1 MLCGRQIQLEPS
13 QPHALVNKPV
23 APRNGK
29 EEKTAPAVTYPMPAV
44 VVVGAQWG
52 DEAKGKVVDCLAQD
66 ADMVVRYGGGS
77 NAGHTVRFDGQEFK
91 LHLVPSG
98 IFRPQ
103 VTNII
108 ASGVVVDPQV
118 LVEEIHSLRSRGV
131 AVDNLRVSASAHVVM
146 PYHRLLDAL
155 EEKRR
160 GSAQIGTTCRG
171 IGPAYADKAA
181 RKGIRMADLRQPE
194 RFATVLRR
202 ALEEKHRL
210 LAQVYEADCPTF
222 EDIWQEYEAYADI
235 LRPLITDTDPLVYQA
250 VKGGQRV
257 VFEGAQG
264 TLLDLDHGTYPYV
277 TSSHPVAG
285 GACVGTGIGPTHID
299 AVIGVAKAYT
309 TRVGSGAF
317 PTELPNETGNYLR
330 ERGREYGTTT
340 GRPRR
345 CGWLDTVVLRYS
357 AQVNGL
363 TAFAMTLLDVLS
375 GLDTVQIC
383 RAYRLPSGETIE
395 QFPSDGAILQ
405 QCEPVYEQLPGWE
418 EEIAEV
424 RTWEDLPEQAKQ
436 YVRRV
441 EELTGTPIAMVS
453 VGPLRTQTFWRHGVS
468 NETPVRSLK
477 ELARR

>member
-1 MLCGRQIQLEPS
+1 
-13 QPHALVNKPV
+13 
-23 APRNGK
+23 
-29 EEKTAPAVTYPMPAV
+29 MPTV

-77 NAGHTVRFDGQEFK
+77 NAGHTVRFDGKEFK

-98 IFRPQ
+98 VFRAD

-118 LVEEIHSLRSRGV
+118 LVQEISSLRSQGF
-131 AVDNLRVSASAHVVM
+131 AQSNIFVSANAHVVM

-155 EEKRR
+155 EEKQR
-160 GSAQIGTTCRG
+160 GAAQIGTTCRG

-181 RKGIRMADLRQPE
+181 RKGIRMADLSHPK

-202 ALEEKHRL
+202 ALEEKQL
-210 LAQVYEADCPTF
+210 LLKVVYEAECPSF
-222 EDIWQEYEAYADI
+222 DAIWREYEEYAP
-235 LRPLITDTDPLVYQA
+235 LLSPLIANTDQMVYSA
-250 VKGGQRV
+250 VANGKRV

-317 PTELPNETGNYLR
+317 PTEQPNEIGSYLR

-340 GRPRR
+340 GRARR
-345 CGWLDTVVLRYS
+345 CGWLDAVVLRYS

-375 GLDTVQIC
+375 GLETLQIC
-383 RAYRLPSGETIE
+383 RAYRLPNGQIIDY
-395 QFPSDGAILQ
+395 FPADGALLD
-405 QCEPVYEQLPGWE
+405 QCEPVYEQLPGWK
-418 EEIAEV
+418 EEIGDV
-424 RTWEDLPEQAKQ
+424 RRWEDLPEAARQ
-436 YVRRV
+436 YIQTV
-441 EELTGTPIAMVS
+441 EQLTGVPVAMVS
-453 VGPLRTQTFWRHGVS
+453 VGPLRSQTFWRHGVS
-468 NETPVRSLK
+468 GDAPVGSLPQLAKRSAALGQGAAHRATST
-477 ELARR
+477 LTGSS

>member
-1 MLCGRQIQLEPS
+1 
-13 QPHALVNKPV
+13 
-23 APRNGK
+23 
-29 EEKTAPAVTYPMPAV
+29 MPTV

-77 NAGHTVRFDGQEFK
+77 NAGHTVRFDGKEFK
-91 LHLVPSG
+91 LHLIPSG

-103 VTNII
+103 VTNVI
-108 ASGVVVDPQV
+108 ASGVVVDPEV
-118 LVEEIHSLRSRGV
+118 LVQEVRSLQAQGV
-131 AVDNLRVSASAHVVM
+131 ALNNLRISSCAHVVM

-155 EEKRR
+155 EEKQR

-181 RKGIRMADLRQPE
+181 RKGIRMADLRQPD
-194 RFATVLRR
+194 RFAAVLRQ
-202 ALEEKHRL
+202 ALTEKSRL
-210 LAQVYEADCPTF
+210 LSQVYDADCPSF
-222 EDIWQEYEAYADI
+222 EDIWLEYESTADL
-235 LRPLITDTDPLVYQA
+235 LRPMIADTDELVYAA
-250 VKGGQRV
+250 VKSGQRV

-264 TLLDLDHGTYPYV
+264 TMLDLDHGTYPYV

-317 PTELPNETGNYLR
+317 PTEQANEVGHYLR

-345 CGWLDTVVLRYS
+345 CGWLDAVVLRYS

-363 TAFAMTLLDVLS
+363 TALAMTLLDVLS
-375 GLDTVQIC
+375 GLETIQIC
-383 RAYRLPSGETIE
+383 RAYRLPSGEVIE
-395 QFPSDGAILQ
+395 QFPSDGAVLQ
-405 QCEPVYEQLPGWE
+405 QCEPVYEQLPGWK
-418 EEIAEV
+418 EEISDAKS
-424 RTWEDLPEQAKQ
+424 WDDLPQEARQYIQHVEQ
-436 YVRRV
+436 
-441 EELTGTPIAMVS
+441 LTGTPVAMVS
-453 VGPLRTQTFWRHGVS
+453 VGPMRTQTFWRHGVR
-468 NETPVRSLK
+468 EDAPVRSLQQ
-477 ELARR
+477 LALRRC

>member
-1 MLCGRQIQLEPS
+1 
-13 QPHALVNKPV
+13 
-23 APRNGK
+23 
-29 EEKTAPAVTYPMPAV
+29 MPTV

-77 NAGHTVRFDGQEFK
+77 NAGHTVRFDGHEFK

-118 LVEEIHSLRSRGV
+118 LVEEIRSLQAEGV
-131 AVDNLRVSASAHVVM
+131 SVHNLKVSASAHVVM
-146 PYHRLLDAL
+146 PYHRLLDSL
-155 EEKRR
+155 EEKQR

-181 RKGIRMADLRQPE
+181 RKGIRMADLRHPE
-194 RFATVLRR
+194 RFAAVLRNSV
-202 ALEEKHRL
+202 EEKSRL
-210 LAQVYEADCPTF
+210 LKLVYDADCPSF
-222 EDIWQEYEAYADI
+222 DDIWREYEQYAEV
-235 LRPLITDTDPLVYQA
+235 LRPLITDTDPLVYRA
-250 VKGGQRV
+250 VKEGQRV

-317 PTELPNETGNYLR
+317 PTELLNETGSYLR

-375 GLDTVQIC
+375 GLDTVQVC
-383 RAYRLPSGETIE
+383 CAYRLPSGEVIE
-395 QFPSDGAILQ
+395 QFPSDSAVLKE
-405 QCEPVYEQLPGWE
+405 CEPVYESLPGWK
-418 EEIAEV
+418 EEIADV
-424 RTWEDLPEQAKQ
+424 RRWDDLPEQAKR
-436 YVRRV
+436 YVQRV
-441 EELTGTPIAMVS
+441 EELTGVPVAMVS
-453 VGPLRTQTFWRHGVS
+453 VGPLRSQTFWRHGVS
-468 NETPVRSLK
+468 GDAPVRSLK
-477 ELARR
+477 ELAEGHALA

>member
-1 MLCGRQIQLEPS
+1 MTSAQ
-13 QPHALVNKPV
+13 
-23 APRNGK
+23 RNGK
-29 EEKTAPAVTYPMPAV
+29 EESGFRRVSLMPAV

-77 NAGHTVRFDGQEFK
+77 NAGHTVRFDGHEFK

-118 LVEEIHSLRSRGV
+118 LVEEIRSLQAEGV
-131 AVDNLRVSASAHVVM
+131 DIGNLRVSARAHVVM

-155 EEKRR
+155 EEKQR

-181 RKGIRMADLRQPE
+181 RKGIRMEDLRQPE

-202 ALEEKHRL
+202 ALEEKSRL
-210 LAQVYEADCPTF
+210 LHNVYDAECPTF
-222 EDIWQEYEAYADI
+222 EHIWREYEEYAEV
-235 LRPLITDTDPLVYQA
+235 LRPLITDTDPLVYTA
-250 VKGGQRV
+250 VRGGQRV

-299 AVIGVAKAYT
+299 AVVGVAKAYT

-317 PTELPNETGNYLR
+317 PTEQPNDIGNYLR

-345 CGWLDTVVLRYS
+345 CGWLDAVVLRYS

-375 GLDTVQIC
+375 GMDTVQIC
-383 RAYRLPSGETIE
+383 RAYRLPDGEIIE
-395 QFPSDGAILQ
+395 QFPSDSAVLE
-405 QCEPVYEQLPGWE
+405 QCEPVYEQLPGWK

-424 RTWEDLPEQAKQ
+424 RSWDELPEGARNYVQKVEDL
-436 YVRRV
+436 
-441 EELTGTPIAMVS
+441 TGVPVAMVS
-453 VGPLRTQTFWRHGVS
+453 VGPLRTQTFWRHGIS
-468 NETPVRSLK
+468 SDAPVQSLQR
-477 ELARR
+477 LAHSG

>member
-1 MLCGRQIQLEPS
+1 M
-13 QPHALVNKPV
+13 PV
-23 APRNGK
+23 
-29 EEKTAPAVTYPMPAV
+29 V

-77 NAGHTVRFDGQEFK
+77 NAGHTVRFDGREFK

-103 VTNII
+103 VVNII

-118 LVEEIHSLRSRGV
+118 LTEEIRSLQAQGV
-131 AVDNLRVSASAHVVM
+131 TVDNLLVSASAHVVM

-155 EEKRR
+155 EEKQR

-202 ALEEKHRL
+202 ALEEKSRL
-210 LAQVYEADCPTF
+210 LERVYEVQCPSF
-222 EDIWQEYEAYADI
+222 EDIWREYEEYLPV
-235 LRPLITDTDPLVYQA
+235 LRPLIADTDPLVYTA
-250 VKGGQRV
+250 VQKGQRV

-309 TRVGSGAF
+309 TRVGAGAF
-317 PTELPNETGNYLR
+317 PTEQPNETGSYLR

-345 CGWLDTVVLRYS
+345 CGWLDAVVLRYA
-357 AQVNGL
+357 AQVNSL

-383 RAYRLPSGETIE
+383 RAYRLPDGQVTE
-395 QFPSDGAILQ
+395 QFPSDSAVLE
-405 QCEPVYEQLPGWE
+405 QCEPVYEQLPGWK
-418 EEIAEV
+418 EEIADA
-424 RTWEDLPEQAKQ
+424 TSWDDLPENAHRYIEK
-436 YVRRV
+436 V
-441 EELTGTPIAMVS
+441 EELTGVPVAMVS
-453 VGPLRTQTFWRHGVS
+453 VGPQRHQTFWRHGVYA
-468 NETPVRSLK
+468 ERPVRTLQL
-477 ELARR
+477 LAQRRSRLE

>member
-1 MLCGRQIQLEPS
+1 
-13 QPHALVNKPV
+13 
-23 APRNGK
+23 
-29 EEKTAPAVTYPMPAV
+29 
-44 VVVGAQWG
+44 
-52 DEAKGKVVDCLAQD
+52 
-66 ADMVVRYGGGS
+66 MVVRYGGGS
-77 NAGHTVRFDGQEFK
+77 NAGHTVRFGGHEFK

-118 LVEEIHSLRSRGV
+118 LVEEIRSLRAGGV
-131 AVDNLRVSASAHVVM
+131 AVDNLRISASAHVVM

-155 EEKRR
+155 EEKQR

-194 RFATVLRR
+194 RFAAVLRR
-202 ALEEKHRL
+202 ALEEKSRL
-210 LAQVYEADCPTF
+210 LQRVYDAECPTF
-222 EDIWQEYEAYADI
+222 EDIWREYEDYVQL
-235 LRPLITDTDPLVYQA
+235 LRPLITDTDPLVYAA
-250 VKGGQRV
+250 VQKGQRV

-309 TRVGSGAF
+309 TRVGAGAF
-317 PTELPNETGNYLR
+317 PTEQSNEIGNYLR

-345 CGWLDTVVLRYS
+345 CGWLDTVVLRYA
-357 AQVNGL
+357 AQVNSL

-375 GLDTVQIC
+375 GLDNVQIC
-383 RAYRLPSGETIE
+383 RAYRLPDGSVTE
-395 QFPSDGAILQ
+395 QFPSDNPILE
-405 QCEPVYEQLPGWE
+405 QCEPVCEQLPGWK
-418 EEIAEV
+418 EEIANA
-424 RTWEDLPEQAKQ
+424 RSWEELPEEARQ
-436 YVRRV
+436 YVQKV
-441 EELTGTPIAMVS
+441 EELTGVPVAMVS
-453 VGPLRTQTFWRHGVS
+453 VGPQREQTFWRHGVIADA
-468 NETPVRSLK
+468 PVRSLQA
-477 ELARR
+477 LARGM

>member
-1 MLCGRQIQLEPS
+1 
-13 QPHALVNKPV
+13 
-23 APRNGK
+23 
-29 EEKTAPAVTYPMPAV
+29 MPTV

-77 NAGHTVRFDGQEFK
+77 NAGHTVRFDGREFK
-91 LHLVPSG
+91 LHLIPSG

-103 VTNII
+103 VTSII

-118 LVEEIHSLRSRGV
+118 LVKEIRALQADGV
-131 AVDNLRVSASAHVVM
+131 SVDNLKVSARAHVVM

-155 EEKRR
+155 EEKQR

-181 RKGIRMADLRQPE
+181 RKGIRMADLRHPE
-194 RFATVLRR
+194 RFAAVLRS
-202 ALEEKHRL
+202 ALEEKSRL
-210 LAQVYEADCPTF
+210 LKLVYDADCPAL
-222 EDIWQEYEAYADI
+222 EEVWGEYEQFLPV
-235 LRPLITDTDPLVYQA
+235 LRPLITDTDPLVYSA
-250 VKGGQRV
+250 VKSGKRV

-277 TSSHPVAG
+277 TSSHPISG

-345 CGWLDTVVLRYS
+345 CGWLDTVLLRYS

-375 GLDTVQIC
+375 GLETVQIC
-383 RAYRLPSGETIE
+383 RAYRLPDGQVVE
-395 QFPSDGAILQ
+395 QFPSDSVVLQ
-405 QCEPVYEQLPGWE
+405 QCEPVYEQLPGWK
-418 EEIAEV
+418 EEIADV
-424 RTWEDLPEQAKQ
+424 RRWDELPEEAKR
-436 YVRRV
+436 YVQRV
-441 EELTGTPIAMVS
+441 EELTGVPVAMVS
-453 VGPLRTQTFWRHGVS
+453 VGPMRTQTFWRHNVL
-468 NETPVRSLK
+468 EDAPVRSLK
-477 ELARR
+477 ELARRQALP